1 MDLYQNQSLK
11 QYLSELSS
19 EKSVPGGG
27 SASAYVAALAIG
39 LSQMVIRVTL
49 KRKPK
54 LDESEEQIKADKKKR
69 ESLTSILDT
78 LEDLKTKASQI
89 VDEDPKVYDEVMSSY
104 KDPAKMESA
113 LWKSFQLQADLAQ
126 KIVLAAEL
134 NSNLQEMIQGSIKND
149 LIVSEALLQGA
160 FTGAHSTAN
169 INVVYMKNESNRS
182 EAAERL
188 KGLKERFQRG
198 VSSCH

>member
-27 SASAYVAALAIG
+27 SASAYVAALAMG

-54 LDESEEQIKADKKKR
+54 SDASADQLKEDQKKR
-69 ESLTSILDT
+69 ESLTSILEV
-78 LEDLKTKASQI
+78 LEDLKMKASEI
-89 VDEDPKVYDEVMSSY
+89 VDEDPKVYDEVMASY
-104 KDPAKMESA
+104 KDPEKMEAA

-134 NSNLQEMIQGSIKND
+134 NSNLQEMIHGSIKND
-149 LIVSEALLQGA
+149 LIVSEALLHGA
-160 FTGAHSTAN
+160 FTGAHSTAH
-169 INVVYMKNESNRS
+169 INVVYMKDDANRS
-182 EAAERL
+182 DATGHL
-188 KGLKERFQRG
+188 NSLKERLQKG
-198 VSSCH
+198 VS